1 MGDEKKG
8 WASFSLYKDMRPLVE
23 ALPADDMLKAIY
35 RFVCD
40 GLEPEPFGDQISEL
54 TWTMFRE
61 KLQNAINH
69 EANISKVRAEAG
81 RAGGIAKANNS
92 KQMLANRSKVP
103 TYTYTD
109 TVTDT
114 VTGPVHSTGTG
125 TVTVTDTDTDTETD
139 TENRE
144 RGQGPDLQEAG
155 AAAANAA
162 PPAPASALP
171 APVPAEV
178 TEDLFSRERLE
189 KIAERNKIPITT
201 DGVATFF
208 DEMRENG
215 WILYGKQVTRTGI
228 IRALRGWLKYHGEF
242 RSDEAPA
249 EQPAEQRSADR
260 GKGSGPKK
268 EPSFDSREDLLEIDG
283 LRDKLVSSICGKIN
297 TRHNKSFN
305 WETEEGLSGLVGFI
319 RDNKFRVFRMS
330 HFTFNEQ
337 KAMAYLWDV
346 YNPSEDEEDEE

>member
-1 MGDEKKG
+1 MGDEKKS

-23 ALPADDMLKAIY
+23 ALPADAMLKAIY

-61 KLQNAINH
+61 KLQNAINR

-81 RAGGIAKANNS
+81 RAGGIAKATNS

-109 TVTDT
+109 TSTST
-114 VTGPVHSTGTG
+114 VTGPVQSTGTG
-125 TVTVTDTDTDTETD
+125 TVTVTDTDTDTE
-139 TENRE
+139 NRE
-144 RGQGPDLQEAG
+144 GGQGPDLQEAG

-189 KIAERNKIPITT
+189 KIAERNKIPVTT
-201 DGVATFF
+201 DGVATFY
-208 DEMRENG
+208 DEMHENG
-215 WILYGKQVTRTGI
+215 WILYGKQVTRTRI

-242 RSDEAPA
+242 RSDETPA
-249 EQPAEQRSADR
+249 EQPAEQRGADQDR
-260 GKGSGPKK
+260 KAQAEEKPT
-268 EPSFDSREDLLEIDG
+268 FDSRAELLAIDG
-283 LRDKLVSSICGKIN
+283 LRDQLVSSICEKLNAWTGKN
-297 TRHNKSFN
+297 FGWKSQN
-305 WETEEGLSGLVGFI
+305 DLSRLVEFI
-319 RDNKFRVFRMS
+319 RNEDNRKVVLSRGSRLN
-330 HFTFNEQ
+330 HDEK
-337 KAMAYLWDV
+337 KAIGYLWDIW
-346 YNPSEDEEDEE
+346 PDEDKEDEE